1 MDVKVQGDKLIIE
14 IDISQAARDKA
25 PPSKT
30 GKSRMVATTSGFVPV
45 IGADGLKLSLNV
57 ITK

>member
-1 MDVKVQGDKLIIE
+1 VNIKVQGDKLIIE
-14 IDISQAARDKA
+14 IDISKSARDNA